1 MECAVVGAG
10 SFGTCLA
17 IQLGRLDHRVTLWDH
32 REDRAAE
39 TQQKRE
45 NRQYLPG
52 IVLPESVEV
61 SHRIDHVLAGKRL
74 VVAVVP
80 SQSMREVFTQ
90 AAPHLDA
97 HAIVCSAAKGI
108 ENKTYDTMSDV
119 LTEVLPERL
128 HDRICALSGPSFAAE
143 VARDMPTAVVVAGR
157 DEIATHRV
165 ASAFHGSKFRVY
177 HSEDL
182 VGVQIGGALKNIMA
196 IACGISDG
204 MGLGDNARAGII
216 TRGLAE
222 ITRVG
227 VAKGANPLT
236 FSGLAGLG
244 DLVLTCTGDLSRNRR
259 VGLALGGGKT
269 LTQILDELGQVAE
282 GVKTARSAF
291 NLAGRLDVELPITE
305 QIYRILYEDKP
316 AAEAMMDLLAR
327 RRKAERD

>member
-1 MECAVVGAG
+1 MDCAVVGAG

-17 IQLGRLDHRVTLWDH
+17 MQLGRLGHSVRLWDH
-32 REDRAAE
+32 RADRAAE
-39 TQQKRE
+39 TQRTRE
-45 NRQYLPG
+45 AKQYLPG
-52 IVLPESVEV
+52 ITLPETVQVTSSLPEAL
-61 SHRIDHVLAGKRL
+61 SGRRL

-80 SQSMREVFTQ
+80 SQSMREVFTK
-90 AAPHLDA
+90 AAPHLDE
-97 HAIVCSAAKGI
+97 HAIVCSAAKGV
-108 ENKTYDTMSDV
+108 ENKTYATMSEV
-119 LTEVLPERL
+119 LTEVLPAHV

-143 VARDMPTAVVVAGR
+143 VAKDMPTAVVVAGR

-177 HSEDL
+177 HSDDL
-182 VGVQIGGALKNIMA
+182 VGVEIGGALKNVVA

-204 MGLGDNARAGII
+204 MGLGLNARGALI

-227 VAKGANPLT
+227 VVKGANPLT
-236 FSGLAGLG
+236 FAGLAGMG

-259 VGLALGGGKT
+259 VGLALGHGKT
-269 LTQILDELGQVAE
+269 LEQILVELGQVAE

-291 NLAGRLDVELPITE
+291 NMGGRLDVELPITE

-316 AAEAMMDLLAR
+316 AAEAMADLLAR

>member
-1 MECAVVGAG
+1 
-10 SFGTCLA
+10 
-17 IQLGRLDHRVTLWDH
+17 
-32 REDRAAE
+32 
-39 TQQKRE
+39 
-45 NRQYLPG
+45 
-52 IVLPESVEV
+52 
-61 SHRIDHVLAGKRL
+61 
-74 VVAVVP
+74 
-80 SQSMREVFTQ
+80 
-90 AAPHLDA
+90 
-97 HAIVCSAAKGI
+97 
-108 ENKTYDTMSDV
+108 
-119 LTEVLPERL
+119 
-128 HDRICALSGPSFAAE
+128 
-143 VARDMPTAVVVAGR
+143 
-157 DEIATHRV
+157 
-165 ASAFHGSKFRVY
+165 
-177 HSEDL
+177 
-182 VGVQIGGALKNIMA
+182 MA

>member
-1 MECAVVGAG
+1 
-10 SFGTCLA
+10 
-17 IQLGRLDHRVTLWDH
+17 
-32 REDRAAE
+32 
-39 TQQKRE
+39 
-45 NRQYLPG
+45 
-52 IVLPESVEV
+52 
-61 SHRIDHVLAGKRL
+61 
-74 VVAVVP
+74 
-80 SQSMREVFTQ
+80 MREVFTQ